1 MLRILTDRGESWYQ
15 GYNGGTCAF
24 ALAELT
30 LTCASEAL
38 LASAGFLQG
47 IYFVEFGMSNRCKDE
62 MANSLSYGNIE
73 WFWESIS
80 DYGFNF
86 TSVVWV
92 YSTEGYIDNN
102 NNNNFDNTQ
111 LKAAAS
117 IGDHS
122 LEPCMPLYST

>member
-1 MLRILTDRGESWYQ
+1 
-15 GYNGGTCAF
+15 
-24 ALAELT
+24 
-30 LTCASEAL
+30 
-38 LASAGFLQG
+38 
-47 IYFVEFGMSNRCKDE
+47 

-122 LEPCMPLYST
+122 LEPCMPLYSTWATTKKNNLKCIYIVIVI